1 MKPLLTIAFKE
12 LKNYLSSPTG
22 YVFTGLLLIVSNWLF
37 LQDFFLVNVASL
49 MPLWG
54 NLGFL
59 LSIFIPALAMN
70 SISEEKRNGN
80 WEVIL
85 SLPVSE
91 VDFVLGKFVG
101 NFAAILFTLLFF
113 LPTTL
118 LVVIIGKPDVGIVF
132 GGWLGIIFLASTYL
146 AIGIFASALSNQAV
160 VGFVVAAVGLLI
172 NNFVGQESVLQR
184 LPGTLSEFVGYLS
197 ITAHTSQLST
207 GLVTVSNL
215 VFFTGIT
222 TLFLTLTV
230 LWLKLRNA

>member
-101 NFAAILFTLLFF
+101 NCF
-113 LPTTL
+113 
-118 LVVIIGKPDVGIVF
+118 KHKN
-132 GGWLGIIFLASTYL
+132 LA
-146 AIGIFASALSNQAV
+146 
-160 VGFVVAAVGLLI
+160 
-172 NNFVGQESVLQR
+172 
-184 LPGTLSEFVGYLS
+184 
-197 ITAHTSQLST
+197 
-207 GLVTVSNL
+207 
-215 VFFTGIT
+215 
-222 TLFLTLTV
+222 
-230 LWLKLRNA
+230 